1 MSGLLNLITIITVSV
16 IIFGVDSSTTVSID
30 GDNFKINGEITY
42 KSAKYSEMQGLL
54 MNSRMVNGIF
64 DDYNQS
70 TVNNFD
76 YPDTHTWN
84 ATRNTIEFI
93 GNLSSYKANNLL
105 AVTVGL
111 QGMYISIHILYFH
124 KPNLYTIFQVDVQFN
139 LVIADKHG

>member
-1 MSGLLNLITIITVSV
+1 MSPLWLLINLLIFVAIIPT
-16 IIFGVDSSTTVSID
+16 GHSSTIVSID

-42 KSAKYSEMQGLL
+42 KSAKYAEMQGLL

-70 TVNNFD
+70 TVHNFD

-84 ATRNTIEFI
+84 ATRNTVEFI
-93 GNLSSYKANNLL
+93 ANLSTYRANNLL

-111 QGMYISIHILYFH
+111 QGIIHVYIAEI
-124 KPNLYTIFQVDVQFN
+124 YTN
-139 LVIADKHG
+139 IA